1 MPMTESEIKLL
12 DQQIKVL
19 KSIRPF
25 ILVLGIIFILAGIL
39 IPVVYWHETKELFD
53 LLAPLLLLVGGIL
66 TVFPFL
72 KNIRD
77 LRKDKAGKFK
87 LICTGSIKRKK
98 TKLAEDTPL
107 YFLVTSVGRFEVER
121 EVYFS
126 FAPGQKVEIHHA
138 PLSRY
143 VLDVKHLK

>member
-1 MPMTESEIKLL
+1 MVESELEML

-19 KSIRPF
+19 KSIRPY
-25 ILVLGIIFILAGIL
+25 ILVLGIIFILAGMI

-53 LLAPLLLLVGGIL
+53 LLLPIVLLVGGIL

-126 FAPGQKVEIHHA
+126 FAPGQKVKIHHA